1 MDVQLSERPRD
12 WCECIL
18 SESKELREVMEVMV
32 IVEIEEESLQ
42 LCGCTELVS
51 EPTDVQLSERLRG
64 DTEEVSVWKVLPM
77 CCIWAANYIKYIYI
91 YYNNFTSSHSIIV

>member
-1 MDVQLSERPRD
+1 MDVQLSECPRD

-18 SESKELREVMEVMV
+18 NESKELRGVMEVMV
-32 IVEIEEESLQ
+32 IEEESLQ

-64 DTEEVSVWKVLPM
+64 DTKEVSVWRVLPM
-77 CCIWAANYIKYIYI
+77 CCIWAVNYQE
-91 YYNNFTSSHSIIV
+91 YYSNFTSSHSTIV